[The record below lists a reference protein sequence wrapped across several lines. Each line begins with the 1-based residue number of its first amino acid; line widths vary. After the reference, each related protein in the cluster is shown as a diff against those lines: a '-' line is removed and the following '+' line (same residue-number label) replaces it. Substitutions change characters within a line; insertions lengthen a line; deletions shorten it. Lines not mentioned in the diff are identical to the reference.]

1 MTWTQLM
8 DMHSGGSSKEPFE
21 HCFIEAPLVEAK
33 NIFANRFG
41 HDPDHVTCSCC
52 GSDYSSTESPSLE
65 QATAYERN
73 CKFSNGRWIEE
84 GGAESFK
91 GPYIP
96 LKEYLTRPDV
106 IFIDEKDIRPEDRRP
121 AYLID

>member
-1 MTWTQLM
+1 M

-52 GSDYSSTESPSLE
+52 GADYSCTESESLE
-65 QATAYERN
+65 QATAYERG
-73 CKFSNGRWIEE
+73 CQFSNGKWIEK
-84 GGAESFK
+84 GCTESYK
-91 GPYIP
+91 GPYVP
-96 LKEYLTRPDV
+96 LKDYLNKESIV
-106 IFIDEKDIRPEDRRP
+106 FIDAKDIKPEDQRP
-121 AYLID
+121 AYLRE